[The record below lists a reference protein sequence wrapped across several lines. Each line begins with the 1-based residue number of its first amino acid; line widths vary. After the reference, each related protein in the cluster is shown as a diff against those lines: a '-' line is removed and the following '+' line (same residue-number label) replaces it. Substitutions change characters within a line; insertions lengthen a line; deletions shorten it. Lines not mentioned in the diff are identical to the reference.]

1 MSSEQI
7 LFLTTI
13 FAFVLAAV
21 AYYHAR
27 PYVTALAAGA
37 YFTQSVW
44 LASSL
49 VLPEL
54 PIVFVLVVLLSVG
67 FPVLCV
73 VLFAIDVWFGAFLL
87 DMAYGLAF
95 AWLLSPL
102 VFIVNLLCYFMGGP
116 TA

>member
-13 FAFVLAAV
+13 LAFVLAAV

-27 PYVTALAAGA
+27 PRITGLAAAA
-37 YFTQSVW
+37 YFIQNVC

-49 VLPEL
+49 ILPEM
-54 PIVFVLVVLLSVG
+54 PVIFVLVVLLSVA
-67 FPVLCV
+67 FPALCV
-73 VLFAIDVWFGAFLL
+73 VLFAIDAWFGAFLL

-102 VFIVNLLCYFMGGP
+102 ILIVNLLCYFMGG
-116 TA
+116 AAA

>member
-1 MSSEQI
+1 MSAEQT

-13 FAFVLAAV
+13 LAFVLAAV

-27 PYVTALAAGA
+27 PFATGVAVAA
-37 YFTQSVW
+37 YFAQSVC

-54 PIVFVLVVLLSVG
+54 PIVFALVVLVSVA
-67 FPVLCV
+67 FPALCI

-102 VFIVNLLCYFMGGP
+102 ILIVNLLCYFMGG
-116 TA
+116 AAA